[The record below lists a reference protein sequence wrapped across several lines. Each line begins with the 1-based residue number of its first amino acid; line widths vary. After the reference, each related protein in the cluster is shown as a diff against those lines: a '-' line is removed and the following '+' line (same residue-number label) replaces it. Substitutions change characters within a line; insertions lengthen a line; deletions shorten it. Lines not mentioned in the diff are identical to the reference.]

1 MTMDNRYEEALKRAK
16 QEYNTTKNV
25 ERKQLLEEYF
35 PEIKESDDE
44 RIREEIKV
52 ILANTDLSQFAL
64 DYTFA
69 DMINW
74 LEKQS
79 KKQTYQSNERAWLYL
94 VADVLTW
101 REGIGQYLD
110 DPRVQELAKKMQ
122 KEYSQKL
129 HIDKQEADI
138 DINPSE
144 FEIRLNKLLKQFESL
159 PKEDIV
165 SSLSFYLNT
174 IQNDGTYVVDEKQCK
189 KISKLDIDDMVEKY
203 RQEQFPLHNSST
215 ASHNP
220 YYPIGYIDNMIAQ
233 YRKEIDDILAKLNQL
248 SQQGESTKIEQ
259 GKNYL
264 CTKTHKYAGVEWIE
278 GVKYYS
284 PEDYSLVNQGCTY
297 HCPKYSKEE
306 HNDFFIEVEYIG
318 CVEVDDVKPK
328 FKVGDWVVYECGED
342 SATLQIKNI
351 IYRTYEF
358 TDDSTLDVVDQD
370 SLRLWTIQDAKEGDV
385 LFAENFGNIGGC
397 VFLFNSIDNCES
409 YDGND
414 TPVATGYCCID
425 ITESGNTDFGIQGPD
440 CIDIERVHPAT
451 KEQRDLL
458 FQKMEESGYDFDFE
472 KKELKKIEEDD
483 DLTEFENGLA
493 DICRG
498 WTGEE
503 HGWKDYIIK
512 NSFPLLALA
521 KKQFDEYEKKSVE
534 WSEEDE
540 KMLHTIIADFKGFR
554 HDNTSTLESHFTEC
568 IDWLKSLKDRIQ
580 PKQEWSDEDFK
591 RIDYICDFVWK
602 NRKGDTDEIYQ
613 QEQDVKWL
621 KSLKD
626 KVHPQSKE

>member
-35 PEIKESDDE
+35 PEIKGSEDE

-52 ILANTDLSQFAL
+52 ILANTDFSQFAL
-64 DYTFA
+64 DFTFA

-129 HIDKQEADI
+129 H
-138 DINPSE
+138 
-144 FEIRLNKLLKQFESL
+144 
-159 PKEDIV
+159 V
-165 SSLSFYLNT
+165 
-174 IQNDGTYVVDEKQCK
+174 EKQ
-189 KISKLDIDDMVEKY
+189 
-203 RQEQFPLHNSST
+203 
-215 ASHNP
+215 
-220 YYPIGYIDNMIAQ
+220 
-233 YRKEIDDILAKLNQL
+233 
-248 SQQGESTKIEQ
+248 
-259 GKNYL
+259 
-264 CTKTHKYAGVEWIE
+264 
-278 GVKYYS
+278 
-284 PEDYSLVNQGCTY
+284 
-297 HCPKYSKEE
+297 
-306 HNDFFIEVEYIG
+306 
-318 CVEVDDVKPK
+318 VDDVKPK
-328 FKVGDWVVYECGED
+328 FKIGDWIVNDYCMGRVVELTNDAY
-342 SATLQIKNI
+342 L
-351 IYRTYEF
+351 
-358 TDDSTLDVVDQD
+358 LDTEQGIPFSCEHNVH
-370 SLRLWTIQDAKEGDV
+370 LWTIQDAKDGDV

-397 VFLFNSIDNCES
+397 VFLFNSIDNREF
-409 YDGND
+409 YEGDD
-414 TPVATGYCCID
+414 MKVATGYCCID

-458 FQKMEESGYDFDFE
+458 FQKIEESGYDFDFE
-472 KKELKKIEEDD
+472 KKEFKKIEED
-483 DLTEFENGLA
+483 DLTEFENALA
-493 DICRG
+493 DVCRG

-521 KKQFDEYEKKSVE
+521 KKQFDEYEKKHVE
-534 WSEEDE
+534 WSKEDE

-554 HDNTSTLESHFTEC
+554 HDNTSTLEYHFTEC
-568 IDWLKSLKDRIQ
+568 IDWLKSLKDRVQ
-580 PKQEWSDEDFK
+580 PKQKWSDEDFK
-591 RIDYICDFVWK
+591 RIDYICDFIWK

-626 KVHPQSKE
+626 RVQYQSKEQSEEDEYYYDNENQNYINNQNKYG